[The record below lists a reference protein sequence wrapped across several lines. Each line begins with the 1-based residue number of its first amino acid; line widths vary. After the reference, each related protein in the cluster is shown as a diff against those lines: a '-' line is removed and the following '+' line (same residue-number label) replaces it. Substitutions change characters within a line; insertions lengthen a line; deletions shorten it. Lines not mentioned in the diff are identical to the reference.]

1 MMTFHSEFIRAVQQL
16 SCCRDLESVMVV
28 LREIARNLTGADGV
42 TVVLRD
48 GDLCYYAEE
57 NAMAP
62 LWKGHRFPMKSCIS
76 GWCMLHREQVVIS
89 DIYADPRIPYEA
101 YRPTFVKSLAMVPIR
116 SDDPIGAIGAYW
128 ADYHQ
133 ASDKELEI
141 MQAIGDSASVAMA
154 NVQLIES
161 LMEANRRK
169 DRFLAM
175 LAHEL
180 RNPLAPIRNALHI
193 LRLHPDEAVT
203 TERAQQMMER
213 QVRHLA
219 QIVDDLLDVS
229 RITQGKITL
238 HQERLDLTRLIR
250 QSAEDR
256 RGLLNTA
263 GLRLDMQLPQ
273 MPVWVKGDSTRLAQV
288 LGNVLDNAKKFT
300 PNGGTVTICLTVDT
314 QEQQAVIVVRDT
326 GIGIE
331 VDILPHIFETFAQA
345 DRSLDRSR
353 GGLGLG
359 LAVAKGLLE
368 LHNGTIEATSEGSGC
383 GTQVTIRL
391 ACESELSANTEPT
404 LTKTHIRILVVEDNR
419 DAAESLRILL
429 ELCGY
434 EVTVAFTGL
443 EGVKA
448 AETLRPDIVLCDI
461 GLPEMDGFD
470 VARTLR
476 RNPETA
482 VARLIAVTGY
492 AAQEDRQRSLAA
504 GFDVHLVK
512 PVDPA
517 VLRGHLT

>member
-1 MMTFHSEFIRAVQQL
+1 
-16 SCCRDLESVMVV
+16 
-28 LREIARNLTGADGV
+28 
-42 TVVLRD
+42 
-48 GDLCYYAEE
+48 
-57 NAMAP
+57 
-62 LWKGHRFPMKSCIS
+62 
-76 GWCMLHREQVVIS
+76 
-89 DIYADPRIPYEA
+89 
-101 YRPTFVKSLAMVPIR
+101 
-116 SDDPIGAIGAYW
+116 
-128 ADYHQ
+128 
-133 ASDKELEI
+133 
-141 MQAIGDSASVAMA
+141 
-154 NVQLIES
+154 
-161 LMEANRRK
+161 
-169 DRFLAM
+169 
-175 LAHEL
+175 
-180 RNPLAPIRNALHI
+180 
-193 LRLHPDEAVT
+193 
-203 TERAQQMMER
+203 
-213 QVRHLA
+213 
-219 QIVDDLLDVS
+219 
-229 RITQGKITL
+229 
-238 HQERLDLTRLIR
+238 
-250 QSAEDR
+250 
-256 RGLLNTA
+256 
-263 GLRLDMQLPQ
+263 MQLPQ

-517 VLRGHLT
+517 VLLGHLT